1 MHYFM
6 SHNLFTLLQHSFFFI
21 CVMQRNF
28 LFKSVWQCPLSLSVA
43 SSLQGE
49 RWVLGTPRRKRL
61 LLHFAHSSGTFIFAF
76 FCMSWHIRRGWR
88 PERKEE
94 VCGTLSLSLASSWSP
109 WKATFSFLFFPLHP
123 SLPQLDK
130 STFAYTYTACRVFF
144 ILLVSIGKH
153 RNHVQENT
161 FLTRIDST

>member
-88 PERKEE
+88 PERKKE
-94 VCGTLSLSLASSWSP
+94 VCGTLSLS
-109 WKATFSFLFFPLHP
+109 SFLLVYLE
-123 SLPQLDK
+123 SN
-130 STFAYTYTACRVFF
+130 
-144 ILLVSIGKH
+144 ILLPLFSSPSVSASAWQKH
-153 RNHVQENT
+153 LCIHIHSVSGIFYPPCVHRQAQKSCARKYFFNKD
-161 FLTRIDST
+161 R